1 MVTTE
6 VLVYGMM
13 VLFYLKTQGRYVT
26 LSESRCVQSLSTP
39 STHVWSF
46 LRRFWVRVYAQ
57 RSPHSLA
64 DKAAILASLECNTK
78 FNSYHLRA

>member
-1 MVTTE
+1 MKQHKLGMRKAILRKDLIEHNSHIPFVCELGLKKNQMVTTE

-39 STHVWSF
+39 LHSRLVI
-46 LRRFWVRVYAQ
+46 
-57 RSPHSLA
+57 SP
-64 DKAAILASLECNTK
+64 
-78 FNSYHLRA
+78 